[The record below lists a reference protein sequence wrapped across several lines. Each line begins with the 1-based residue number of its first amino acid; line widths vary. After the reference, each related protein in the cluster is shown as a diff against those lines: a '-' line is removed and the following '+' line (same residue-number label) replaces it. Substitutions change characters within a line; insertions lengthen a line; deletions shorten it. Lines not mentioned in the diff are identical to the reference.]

1 MKQDESSLLYRRD
14 GTSLKVVIR
23 VDFRARHEANE
34 ARVFKTAKIEIGAGK
49 SAGAKEVF
57 LVDEPMIA
65 AIGVGLPVKEPRGS
79 MIIDIGGG
87 TTEVAIIALADI
99 VYCQAVR
106 IGGHRFDEAIVDY
119 LKKTKKLI
127 ALGTEAKKML
137 GKTPELIV
145 TIKPLRSGVI
155 SDFDATSA
163 MISRFVHD
171 VHSTGSSLPLAFSRP
186 RVVIGIPSAV
196 TEVQR
201 RAVWEAA
208 LSAGAREAFLIEEPM
223 AAAIGEGISVFA
235 PTGKMVVDIG
245 GGTTE
250 IAIISLGG
258 IVVSRSLKIAG
269 DDMDEAIMHYIR
281 LRHGLLL
288 GEKTVEDIKIK
299 LGSAYERP
307 KRKKTRTNDEEKK
320 EDDLV
325 DSFKEIVVTDT
336 KDDNRA
342 AIVRGRDLESGLPKS
357 LRVTEVEIREALS
370 PIISKIVESVADVLE
385 EAPPELTA
393 DILENGIL
401 LTGGGSM
408 LYGLDQLIVDRT
420 HIPVI
425 RSEDPLTTVVR
436 GTGKV
441 LEDEELLNRVKVIGG
456 LR

>member
-1 MKQDESSLLYRRD
+1 MLRNLFSLFSHDIGIDL
-14 GTSLKVVIR
+14 GTANTLVWIRGKGIVIR
-23 VDFRARHEANE
+23 
-34 ARVFKTAKIEIGAGK
+34 
-49 SAGAKEVF
+49 
-57 LVDEPMIA
+57 EP
-65 AIGVGLPVKEPRGS
+65 S
-79 MIIDIGGG
+79 
-87 TTEVAIIALADI
+87 IIAI
-99 VYCQAVR
+99 
-106 IGGHRFDEAIVDY
+106 H
-119 LKKTKKLI
+119 KKTKKLI
-127 ALGTEAKKML
+127 ALGSEAKKML

-171 VHSTGSSLPLAFSRP
+171 VHSSGSSLPLAFSRP
-186 RVVIGIPSAV
+186 RVVIGIPSSV

-250 IAIISLGG
+250 IAVISLGG
-258 IVVSRSLKIAG
+258 IVVSRSLKTAG
-269 DDMDEAIMHYIR
+269 DDMDAAITHYIR

-288 GEKTVEDIKIK
+288 GEKTVEELKIK

-307 KRKKTRTNDEEKK
+307 RRKK
-320 EDDLV
+320 
-325 DSFKEIVVTDT
+325 
-336 KDDNRA
+336 KDDEDEKEKEEDRA
-342 AIVRGRDLESGLPKS
+342 AIVRGRDLETGLPKS
-357 LRVTEVEIREALS
+357 LRVTEVEVREALA

-408 LYGLDQLIVDRT
+408 LYGLDKLIVDRT

-425 RSEDPLTTVVR
+425 KSEDPLTTVVR

-456 LR
+456 LK